1 VIRGILSTIEIA
13 LLSALILATRC
24 ANYQDVFVAG
34 NIYFVD
40 ADCYARMTRAQMCD
54 AQPGLIVRHHAF
66 ENFPQ
71 GTTPHTT
78 APLDYLI
85 LSLSLLLKPFTA
97 HALDLAGAFVSPLLA
112 LLGGWFLWWWSRRMK
127 FQYRWVMLI
136 LYAISPILVH
146 GTELGR
152 PDHQSLSMLLVTI
165 AICAEWSRWEA
176 TGAATAR
183 WAVVSGTAW
192 GLAIW
197 NSAYE
202 ALILFVLVI
211 VLLLVLGDKEAPHSG
226 AATAKSRRAG
236 WVCFV
241 LIIAIALLL
250 ERRIPSLSILHSSAI
265 FKNWSRTI
273 GELAH
278 VSPANPIWLRW
289 CGYFVLLTPFLIWMS
304 MSGHSRT
311 RQQRTP
317 WLALVLVVPT
327 YGFTIW
333 QARWGYFFVL
343 IFALA
348 LPALLAPIKSPA
360 AVWIAFVLSIF
371 PILRDWDERIWPNET
386 QLAARVELRNESA
399 QLRELALS
407 LQSRD
412 VHPFLAPWWLSP
424 SIAYWSGQPGVAGS
438 SHESL
443 NGIEDSARFFLSE
456 DLQEPRKILQNHRV
470 AWVFAYDSERVAQNS
485 AAVLNQELPLH
496 PLCRVLDRTPSQ
508 APPFLIFSAQTAA
521 FKLYRIAVER

>member
-1 VIRGILSTIEIA
+1 
-13 LLSALILATRC
+13 
-24 ANYQDVFVAG
+24 
-34 NIYFVD
+34 
-40 ADCYARMTRAQMCD
+40 
-54 AQPGLIVRHHAF
+54 
-66 ENFPQ
+66 
-71 GTTPHTT
+71 
-78 APLDYLI
+78 
-85 LSLSLLLKPFTA
+85 
-97 HALDLAGAFVSPLLA
+97 
-112 LLGGWFLWWWSRRMK
+112 
-127 FQYRWVMLI
+127 MLI

-456 DLQEPRKILQNHRV
+456 DLQEPRKILQSHRV

>member
-1 VIRGILSTIEIA
+1 MIRGILSTIEIA

-241 LIIAIALLL
+241 LIIAITLLL